1 MNDRLQTSIF
11 SHPGAA
17 VAAFGVFALDPGK
30 ATLHVANAKAQESI
44 LCVRGVDAPR
54 NCGVGVRK
62 SCSWGYSLQDGSCG
76 VHNEMGIYSE
86 IPEY

>member
-1 MNDRLQTSIF
+1 MIAYKLLLSPIWEQQWLLSW
-11 SHPGAA
+11 
-17 VAAFGVFALDPGK
+17 VFALDPGK

-76 VHNEMGIYSE
+76 IHNEMGVYSE